1 MDTTTLISRA
11 KQADVVA
18 YGELVRTHQDLA
30 IRTAYLVTGDH
41 ADAEDVAQIAFVKAY
56 TKLQTLK
63 NAEQFR
69 SWLLRIVT
77 NEARNLR
84 RSTSRRD
91 QLRLR
96 VSVPRDES
104 SDLSP
109 EEFVVAA
116 EQQQTVLDGLNALPD
131 GDRLILTYR
140 YTLDLSIDE
149 IARVLDVRPGAVR
162 TRLHRSRRR
171 LRDHLRQGTGDSS
184 PAGYFSGVS
193 APARISVEKERSGD

>member
-30 IRTAYLVTGDH
+30 IRTAYLVTGDLS
-41 ADAEDVAQIAFVKAY
+41 DAEDVAQIAFVKAY
-56 TKLQTLK
+56 AKLQTLK
-63 NAEQFR
+63 KAEQFR

-91 QLRLR
+91 QLQLR

-116 EQQQTVLDGLNALPD
+116 EQQQIVLDGLSSLPD
-131 GDRLILTYR
+131 DDRLILTYR

-149 IARVLDVRPGAVR
+149 IAQVLDVRPGTVR

-171 LRDHLRQGTGDSS
+171 LRDHLREGTGDSS
-184 PAGYFSGVS
+184 PAGYFSAVS
-193 APARISVEKERSGD
+193 APARISVERERSGD